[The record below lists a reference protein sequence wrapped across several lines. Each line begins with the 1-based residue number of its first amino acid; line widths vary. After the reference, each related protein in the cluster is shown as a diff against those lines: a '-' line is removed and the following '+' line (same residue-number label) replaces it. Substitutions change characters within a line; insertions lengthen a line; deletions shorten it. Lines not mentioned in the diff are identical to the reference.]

1 MAKKLDLNKP
11 VFELV
16 QEYPEL
22 VDVLKDLGFSE
33 ITKPAMLNSVGR
45 ITTIPKGAKMRNI
58 SMMKVVPA
66 LMSNGF
72 ELIGKMPNIFALGK
86 NNAGDETSSE
96 DGAFQE
102 NTREKIKS
110 YLKRLG
116 EGEDLESVRKDFV
129 ENFSEVEASE
139 IMKAEQELIK
149 EGTPICFL
157 IIFAAK
163 RPENHIFIMIDFFV
177 LFFWISNFIIKTV
190 IRYVRKH
197 KNKIIID
204 LLVAVSPPFWS
215 IFQYVFQLFLRNNKN
230 GNVQPKSFI
239 YHGSYFI

>member
-86 NNAGDETSSE
+86 NNAGDATSSE
-96 DGAFQE
+96 DGLSGKYK
-102 NTREKIKS
+102 RKIKS

-149 EGTPICFL
+149 EGTPITEVQKLCDVHSALFHGATKEEKIANAEKAVEESL
-157 IIFAAK
+157 KKEETSKKLMPDAYNQKHAAARLLEK
-163 RPENHIFIMIDFFV
+163 LLDIRCIDG
-177 LFFWISNFIIKTV
+177 LLKT
-190 IRYVRKH
+190 RR
-197 KNKIIID
+197 
-204 LLVAVSPPFWS
+204 
-215 IFQYVFQLFLRNNKN
+215 
-230 GNVQPKSFI
+230 
-239 YHGSYFI
+239 